1 MSGAANAPKRVVI
14 SGVGP
19 GTGRALA
26 LAFATEGAHLVLS
39 CRNPD
44 RISDIAEEA
53 RDKGAT
59 SVLTA
64 ACDITDAHARS
75 ALVQRIRD
83 EHGRLD
89 VLVNNA
95 FTTGHIGPLVGS
107 DPAQAWRAAFAVNVF
122 GTMGL
127 SVDLMPLLAEAN
139 GCVISIGTLAAHK
152 AQPNIA
158 GYGASKAALV
168 AAMRSLA
175 VEVATHGVRVN
186 MITPSH
192 IDGPNL
198 ALGTRFA
205 AQARGVDEE
214 VVRSEY
220 MDEGLLRHITTPEE
234 IADCAR
240 FLASDAARSMTGQNL
255 HLNNGQWLP

>member
-1 MSGAANAPKRVVI
+1 MSLAASTPQTVII

-26 LAFATEGAHLVLS
+26 LAFAAEGAHLVLS
-39 CRNPD
+39 CRNPE
-44 RISDIAEEA
+44 RISDIAEDA
-53 RDKGAT
+53 RDEGAA

-64 ACDITDAHARS
+64 ACDITDKHARA
-75 ALVQRIRD
+75 ALAQRVRD
-83 EHGRLD
+83 EHGKID

-127 SVDLMPLLAEAN
+127 SVDLMPLLAEAK

-175 VEVATHGVRVN
+175 VEVAAQGVRVN
-186 MITPSH
+186 MLTPSH

-198 ALGTRFA
+198 AVGTRFV
-205 AQARGVDEE
+205 AQTRGVEEE

-234 IADCAR
+234 IAACAL

>member
-1 MSGAANAPKRVVI
+1 MSSEPSSGKRVLI

-26 LAFATEGAHLVLS
+26 LAFAAEGAHLVLS
-39 CRNPD
+39 CRHPD
-44 RISDIAEEA
+44 RIGEIAEEA
-53 RDKGAT
+53 RRKGAA
-59 SVLTA
+59 SVSTA
-64 ACDITDAHARS
+64 ACDITDSHARA
-75 ALVQRIRD
+75 ALAQTLRE
-83 EHGRLD
+83 EHGEVD

-95 FTTGHIGPLVGS
+95 FTTGHIGPMVGT
-107 DPAQAWRAAFAVNVF
+107 DPAESWRAAFAVNVF
-122 GTMGL
+122 GTIGL
-127 SVDLMPLLAEAN
+127 SADLLPLLAQAR
-139 GCVISIGTLAAHK
+139 GCIVSIGTLAAHK
-152 AQPNIA
+152 PQPNIA

-175 VEVATHGVRVN
+175 VEAAPHGVRVN
-186 MITPSH
+186 MLTPSH

-234 IADCAR
+234 IAGCAL